1 MISMARIRI
10 LSRLGL
16 LALPF
21 ALAACGQAGVGAG
34 ESGTEGSG
42 GLTAQLKARCVEQ
55 VEGMGAGDFAAV
67 SEDICDCASRRA
79 QSELSVVDLAQG
91 DTSALETIMTQC
103 ADEALGI
110 GATTT
115 NEADI

>member
-1 MISMARIRI
+1 
-10 LSRLGL
+10 
-16 LALPF
+16 
-21 ALAACGQAGVGAG
+21 
-34 ESGTEGSG
+34 
-42 GLTAQLKARCVEQ
+42 
-55 VEGMGAGDFAAV
+55 MGAGDYTAV
-67 SEDICDCASRRA
+67 SEQICDCASRRA

>member
-1 MISMARIRI
+1 MADNRI

-16 LALPF
+16 LALPL
-21 ALAACGQAGVGAG
+21 ALAACGEAGVGAG

-55 VEGMGAGDFAAV
+55 VESMGAGDYAAV
-67 SEDICDCASRRA
+67 SEQICDCASRRA

>member
-1 MISMARIRI
+1 MIRMTGNSM
-10 LSRLGL
+10 LSGLSL
-16 LALPF
+16 LAFPL

-42 GLTAQLKARCVEQ
+42 GLTAQLKATCVER
-55 VEGMGAGDFAAV
+55 VDGMATGELSAV
-67 SEDICDCASRRA
+67 SEQVCDCASRRA

-110 GATTT
+110 GGTT
-115 NEADI
+115 NSEAEI

>member
-79 QSELSVVDLAQG
+79 QSELSVVDLARG

>member
-1 MISMARIRI
+1 MIGMTDNRI
-10 LSRLGL
+10 LSRLSL
-16 LALPF
+16 LALPL

-42 GLTAQLKARCVEQ
+42 GLTAQLRATCVER
-55 VEGMGAGDFAAV
+55 VDAMGAGDFAAV
-67 SEDICDCASRRA
+67 SEQICDCASRRA

>member
-1 MISMARIRI
+1 MTNNRI
-10 LSRLGL
+10 LAGFVFFT
-16 LALPF
+16 LPL
-21 ALAACGQAGVGAG
+21 ALAACGEAGVGAG

-42 GLTAQLKARCVEQ
+42 GLTAQLRATCVER
-55 VEGMGAGDFAAV
+55 VDAMGAGDFAAV
-67 SEDICDCASRRA
+67 SEQICDCASRRA

-115 NEADI
+115 NEAEI

>member
-55 VEGMGAGDFAAV
+55 VEGMDAGDYTAV
-67 SEDICDCASRRA
+67 SEQICDCASRRA